1 MISGVFVKKESD
13 VNSEAK
19 IIGGHHDDPYI
30 LESIA
35 GNKNCKNEIEDKNE
49 KNMQSIK
56 LYSFSQNRFDSLLS
70 SQRPPASVGVNIIIY
85 YKLEN

>member
-1 MISGVFVKKESD
+1 MISGVFAKKESD

-35 GNKNCKNEIEDKNE
+35 GNESFKNEIEDKT
-49 KNMQSIK
+49 KKIC
-56 LYSFSQNRFDSLLS
+56 SQ
-70 SQRPPASVGVNIIIY
+70 
-85 YKLEN
+85 

>member
-35 GNKNCKNEIEDKNE
+35 GIKSCKKEIKKNNE
-49 KNMQSIK
+49 KICSQFSDRASHK
-56 LYSFSQNRFDSLLS
+56 LLIVFTEITR
-70 SQRPPASVGVNIIIY
+70 QRAN
-85 YKLEN
+85 

>member
-1 MISGVFVKKESD
+1 MFVKKESD

-35 GNKNCKNEIEDKNE
+35 GNESFKNEIEDKNE
-49 KNMQSIK
+49 KNMQSITLTRPLRRK
-56 LYSFSQNRFDSLLS
+56 LRISANSSLIRQKIGTFL
-70 SQRPPASVGVNIIIY
+70 I
-85 YKLEN
+85 

>member
-1 MISGVFVKKESD
+1 MISGVFVNKESD

-35 GNKNCKNEIEDKNE
+35 GIKSCKNEIEKNNE
-49 KNMQSIK
+49 KIYSQFSDRASHK
-56 LYSFSQNRFDSLLS
+56 LPIVFTETTR
-70 SQRPPASVGVNIIIY
+70 QRAN
-85 YKLEN
+85 

>member
-35 GNKNCKNEIEDKNE
+35 GNKSCKNEIEDKNE
-49 KNMQSIK
+49 KIC
-56 LYSFSQNRFDSLLS
+56 SQFNVTVSRKIDLS
-70 SQRPPASVGVNIIIY
+70 AY
-85 YKLEN
+85 CLH